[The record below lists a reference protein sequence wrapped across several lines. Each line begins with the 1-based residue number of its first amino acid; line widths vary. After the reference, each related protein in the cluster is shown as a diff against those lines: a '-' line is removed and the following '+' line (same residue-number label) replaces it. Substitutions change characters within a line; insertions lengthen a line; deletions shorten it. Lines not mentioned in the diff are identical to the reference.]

1 MRVVFVGTAPL
12 GVPALHALAE
22 RHEILAVFTQ
32 PDRPAGRGL
41 KLTPPPIK
49 TVACKLGLS
58 IYQPEKINREV
69 EFIKSLSPDVIVVV
83 AFGQFLSKKLLAI
96 PRYGCINLHA
106 SLLPHYRGAA
116 PIQWAIINGETETGL
131 TTFVLSKEM
140 DAGDILLQEQVEI
153 SDSDTAGTLHE
164 KLAHRGPEIVL
175 QTLEGLEKGTLTP
188 RPQDHSQATFA
199 PKIEE
204 ALGQID
210 WSCPARKIFNLV
222 RGLNPAPGA
231 YTFFGGQRLKI
242 YASRIVISDSIFAS
256 GRVIDPEGPIV
267 RCGDDALELREVQL
281 AGKRRMSG
289 RDFVNGH
296 KIKLGTELG

>member
-96 PRYGCINLHA
+96 PRYGCINLH
-106 SLLPHYRGAA
+106 
-116 PIQWAIINGETETGL
+116 
-131 TTFVLSKEM
+131 
-140 DAGDILLQEQVEI
+140 
-153 SDSDTAGTLHE
+153 
-164 KLAHRGPEIVL
+164 
-175 QTLEGLEKGTLTP
+175 
-188 RPQDHSQATFA
+188 
-199 PKIEE
+199 
-204 ALGQID
+204 
-210 WSCPARKIFNLV
+210 
-222 RGLNPAPGA
+222 
-231 YTFFGGQRLKI
+231 
-242 YASRIVISDSIFAS
+242 
-256 GRVIDPEGPIV
+256 
-267 RCGDDALELREVQL
+267 
-281 AGKRRMSG
+281 
-289 RDFVNGH
+289 
-296 KIKLGTELG
+296 